1 MTPDPGVCTVCDF
14 VRDAALLMQEC
25 DCGAIPVVEDRQ
37 SLRLIGIITDR
48 DIAIRSVAAGL
59 DPATTT
65 IGDCM
70 STGIS
75 FVHPSSTIDEV
86 ERIMENLQVRRVPVV
101 DEFGKICG
109 IVSLA
114 DIARTRPDQKA
125 VAVVQKVS
133 EPAQEAEHAA
143 FLS

>member
-1 MTPDPGVCTVCDF
+1 MTSDPGVCTVSDF
-14 VRDAALLMQEC
+14 VRDAALLMRDC
-25 DCGAIPVVEDRQ
+25 DCGAIPVVEDRE
-37 SLRLIGIITDR
+37 SLRLVGIITDR
-48 DIAIRSVAAGL
+48 DIAIRAVSDGL
-59 DPATTT
+59 DPATTAV
-65 IGDCM
+65 GDCM

-86 ERIMENLQVRRVPVV
+86 EKIMENLQVRRVPVV
-101 DEFGKICG
+101 DESGKICG

-125 VAVVQKVS
+125 VSVVQKVS